1 MLVWDGAPAHRAK
14 KLRIA
19 TGISLAN
26 FPAYTPQ
33 FNPVERFS
41 EQLWSELE
49 FGVFESSGKAEYY
62 PTKILEKHF
71 KQIEFFI
78 LKTQFPIK
86 SGTEEDRI
94 SAAENNSALF
104 CASER

>member
-1 MLVWDGAPAHRAK
+1 MLVWDGAPAHRVK

-19 TGISLAN
+19 TAISLAN

-49 FGVFESSGKAEYY
+49 FGVFESSDRSELY
-62 PTKILEKHF
+62 PTKILEKHL
-71 KQIEFFI
+71 KQPE
-78 LKTQFPIK
+78 LVKSMTLFPYI
-86 SGTEEDRI
+86 RH
-94 SAAENNSALF
+94 ARLNLN
-104 CASER
+104 